1 MTKDVIYL
9 DNAATTWPKPEEV
22 YRAVDTAMREHGA
35 NPGRGVYRM
44 AVEAQR
50 IVDDTRLAVACLF
63 NAPSP
68 DRVVFTLNTTDAL
81 CMVLNGLIEPGQ
93 RVVTGPYE
101 HNSVMRPLHS
111 LAVAGAKVA
120 MARGTSALALDLNH
134 FEELCR
140 DGVDYVVISHVSNVM
155 GSVSPLSDVSRI
167 THERG
172 GLLIVDAAQS
182 AGELAID
189 MQDLGIDAL
198 AAPGHKGLYGP
209 MGTGILVLAAD
220 LPVKPWR
227 EGGTGVDSERLEQ
240 PSEYP
245 WRLEG
250 GTCNLPGIAGMRAGI
265 EFVTTTGVTAISEHE
280 ATLAQ
285 VVVDGLRRIAGVHVQ
300 CGPAGAQTGVVSF
313 TVDGLDAALLA
324 AILDESAGIAV
335 RSGLHCAPATHR
347 ALETFPAGTVRASFG
362 HFNTRQDAE
371 ALVATVRDIARSAG
385 F

>member
-1 MTKDVIYL
+1 
-9 DNAATTWPKPEEV
+9 
-22 YRAVDTAMREHGA
+22 
-35 NPGRGVYRM
+35 
-44 AVEAQR
+44 
-50 IVDDTRLAVACLF
+50 
-63 NAPSP
+63 
-68 DRVVFTLNTTDAL
+68 
-81 CMVLNGLIEPGQ
+81 
-93 RVVTGPYE
+93 
-101 HNSVMRPLHS
+101 
-111 LAVAGAKVA
+111 
-120 MARGTSALALDLNH
+120 
-134 FEELCR
+134 
-140 DGVDYVVISHVSNVM
+140 M